1 MLRTIRRRRPRPRR
15 RGAADVPLALS
26 LIAAAALAGAPARA
40 ADTPPVP
47 AASARS
53 RNVQATLMSEA
64 AAVQPG
70 KPFWVGL
77 RLQMDPGWHVYWKQ
91 PGDSGLP
98 PKLKWTLPAGV
109 SAEDIAY
116 PRPERFTVGT
126 LASYGY
132 TGEVLLLVPM
142 TAAPSLAP
150 GRAPISVNASW
161 LECRETCIPAK
172 ATLGLSLP
180 VAAAARPDPA
190 SAPLFAA
197 ARASVPQRQP
207 GWRYE
212 ASGDR
217 IVLRPPRTWRAAAGA
232 EAEFFAAQDNVIL
245 FAAPQKVISDA
256 RGWGL
261 ALARD
266 PNGSVPPAVQGVV
279 VTRRGPRTDAVEI
292 DASPMK

>member
-1 MLRTIRRRRPRPRR
+1 VRPLVLPLISALALAAPSLP
-15 RGAADVPLALS
+15 AADVPM
-26 LIAAAALAGAPARA
+26 
-40 ADTPPVP
+40 PP
-47 AASARS
+47 ASARS
-53 RNVQATLMSEA
+53 RNARATLMSEA

-98 PKLKWTLPAGV
+98 PRLKWTLPAGV
-109 SAEDIAY
+109 SAEEITY
-116 PRPERFTVGT
+116 PRPERFTAGT

-142 TAAPSLAP
+142 KADASLAP
-150 GRAPISVNASW
+150 GSAPISVNASW

-212 ASGDR
+212 VAGQQ
-217 IVLRPPRTWRAAAGA
+217 IVLRPPRTWRAGAGVQ
-232 EAEFFAAQDNVIL
+232 AEFFAAQDNVIL
-245 FAAPQKVISDA
+245 FAAPQKVVSDA

-266 PNGSVPPAVQGVV
+266 PNGSVPAVVQGVL

-292 DASPMK
+292 DASPVK